1 MEVYSSAT
9 YPVIAIATLRIIS
22 NIVQTMNINLLKN
35 DFLLLLT
42 AIIWGFA
49 FTAQRAGMEFVG
61 PFTFNGVRFLI
72 GAISI
77 LPLIL
82 LKNGDNIQKR
92 NEGRQK
98 DYNNQN
104 RKQLI
109 MFGAA
114 GGILLYLGASLQ
126 QIGLVYTSAGK
137 AGFIT
142 GMYVIIVPILGIFFQ
157 HKAGWRRWAG
167 ALLSVTGLYFLSVK
181 GSVKINTGDIF
192 VLLSAFFWASHVIAI
207 SHFSPKVN
215 ALKLA
220 FIQYFFC
227 GILSLGSAF
236 IFEDVQKS
244 TILLAWIPIL
254 YGSIF
259 SVGIAY
265 TIQVYAQKKVHPAH
279 AAIILS
285 LEGVFAV
292 LGGWLILG
300 ESMGVKGMIGCV
312 LMLSGMFMSQ
322 SSLFSKQ
329 LTDN

>member
-1 MEVYSSAT
+1 
-9 YPVIAIATLRIIS
+9 
-22 NIVQTMNINLLKN
+22 MNSDTLKN
-35 DFLLLLT
+35 DFFLLLT
-42 AIIWGFA
+42 AIIWGLA

-72 GAISI
+72 GALSI
-77 LPLIL
+77 LPLIFI
-82 LKNGDNIQKR
+82 KNSNNSKKHNNEKQNFSNNPNI
-92 NEGRQK
+92 
-98 DYNNQN
+98 
-104 RKQLI
+104 KQLI
-109 MFGAA
+109 IYGAA

-126 QIGLVYTSAGK
+126 QIGIVYTSAGK

-142 GMYVIIVPILGIFFQ
+142 GMYVIIVPILGIFFR
-157 HKAGWRRWAG
+157 HKAGWRRWTG
-167 ALLSVTGLYFLSVK
+167 AFLSITGLYFLSVK

-192 VLLSAFFWASHVIAI
+192 VLFSAFFWASHVIAI
-207 SHFSPKVN
+207 SHFSPRVN

-220 FIQYFFC
+220 FIQYLFC

-236 IFEDVQKS
+236 IFENVQKS

-265 TIQVYAQKKVHPAH
+265 TLQVYAQKKVHPAH

-300 ESMGVKGMIGCV
+300 ESLGLKGLIGCV
-312 LMLSGMFMSQ
+312 LMLGGMFVSQ

-329 LTDN
+329 LSVNSEQNQLITDN

>member
-1 MEVYSSAT
+1 
-9 YPVIAIATLRIIS
+9 
-22 NIVQTMNINLLKN
+22 MNTNTIKN

-49 FTAQRAGMEFVG
+49 FTAQRAGMEFIG

-77 LPLIL
+77 LPLIYWEKRSDIKKKSKTVRESDKEHKLKPL
-82 LKNGDNIQKR
+82 LI
-92 NEGRQK
+92 
-98 DYNNQN
+98 
-104 RKQLI
+104 
-109 MFGAA
+109 FGAA
-114 GGILLYLGASLQ
+114 GGILLYLGSSLQ
-126 QIGLVYTSAGK
+126 QVGIVYTSAGK

-142 GMYVIIVPILGIFFQ
+142 GMYVIIVPILGIFLR

-167 ALLSVTGLYFLSVK
+167 AFLSITGLYFLSVR
-181 GSVKINTGDIF
+181 GNIKINTGDIF
-192 VLLSAFFWASHVIAI
+192 VLISAFFWASHVIAI

-220 FIQYFFC
+220 FSQYIFC
-227 GILSLGSAF
+227 GLLSLITAF
-236 IFEDVQKS
+236 IFEDVQKN
-244 TILLAWIPIL
+244 TIILAWLPIL
-254 YGSIF
+254 YGSLF

-265 TIQVYAQKKVHPAH
+265 TLQVYAQKKAHPAH

-300 ESMGVKGMIGCV
+300 ESMGIKGLIGCS
-312 LMLSGMFMSQ
+312 LMLGGMFLSQ
-322 SSLFSKQ
+322 STTIIGKKRQGISE
-329 LTDN
+329 

>member
-1 MEVYSSAT
+1 
-9 YPVIAIATLRIIS
+9 
-22 NIVQTMNINLLKN
+22 MNINLLKN

-42 AIIWGFA
+42 AIIWGFS
-49 FTAQRAGMEFVG
+49 FTAQRAGMEFIG

-77 LPLIL
+77 LPLIFL
-82 LKNGDNIQKR
+82 ENGNLHPHKKNKNIQKSSDD
-92 NEGRQK
+92 K
-98 DYNNQN
+98 SF
-104 RKQLI
+104 KHLI
-109 MFGAA
+109 LYGAA
-114 GGILLYLGASLQ
+114 GGILLFLGASLQ
-126 QIGLVYTSAGK
+126 QIGMVYTTAGK

-142 GMYVIIVPILGIFFQ
+142 GMYVIIVPILGIFFR

-167 ALLSVTGLYFLSVK
+167 AILSLTGLYFLSVK

-207 SHFSPKVN
+207 SHFSPRVN
-215 ALKLA
+215 VLKLA
-220 FIQYFFC
+220 FTQYFFC

-236 IFEDVQKS
+236 IVEDVQKS
-244 TILLAWIPIL
+244 TILLAWLPIL

-265 TIQVYAQKKVHPAH
+265 TLQVYAQKKVHPAH

-300 ESMGVKGMIGCV
+300 ESMGFKGMVGCA
-312 LMLSGMFMSQ
+312 LMLGGMFVSQ
-322 SSLFSKQ
+322 SNTILGQKRE
-329 LTDN
+329 

>member
-1 MEVYSSAT
+1 
-9 YPVIAIATLRIIS
+9 
-22 NIVQTMNINLLKN
+22 MNINTLKN

-49 FTAQRAGMEFVG
+49 FTAQRSGMEFIG

-82 LKNGDNIQKR
+82 LGNGISKYNHTDNI
-92 NEGRQK
+92 
-98 DYNNQN
+98 
-104 RKQLI
+104 KQLI
-109 MFGAA
+109 GYGSA

-126 QIGLVYTSAGK
+126 QIGIVYTSAGK

-142 GMYVIIVPILGIFFQ
+142 GMYVIIVPIMGIFFR
-157 HKAGWRRWAG
+157 HKAGWRRWVG
-167 ALLSVTGLYFLSVK
+167 ALLSITGLYFLSVK

-207 SHFSPKVN
+207 SYFSPKVN
-215 ALKLA
+215 VLKLA
-220 FIQYFFC
+220 FTQYFFC
-227 GILSLGSAF
+227 GIFSLFSAF

-244 TILLAWIPIL
+244 TLLLAWLPIL

-265 TIQVYAQKKVHPAH
+265 SLQVYAQKKVHPAH

-300 ESMGVKGMIGCV
+300 ETMGVKGLAGCV
-312 LMLSGMFMSQ
+312 LMLSGMFVSQ
-322 SSLFSKQ
+322 SYTIMRSIIKV
-329 LTDN
+329 DE

>member
-1 MEVYSSAT
+1 MDSDT
-9 YPVIAIATLRIIS
+9 
-22 NIVQTMNINLLKN
+22 LKN

-42 AIIWGFA
+42 AIIWGLA

-72 GAISI
+72 GALSI
-77 LPLIL
+77 LPLIF
-82 LKNGDNIQKR
+82 LKN
-92 NEGRQK
+92 
-98 DYNNQN
+98 NNHLQN
-104 RKQLI
+104 RNTEPQKGSDNHTLKQLI
-109 MFGAA
+109 VYGAA

-126 QIGLVYTSAGK
+126 QIGMVYTSAGK

-142 GMYVIIVPILGIFFQ
+142 GMYVIIVPILGIFFR

-192 VLLSAFFWASHVIAI
+192 VLLSAFFWASHVLAI
-207 SHFSPKVN
+207 SYFSPRVN

-220 FIQYFFC
+220 FIQYLFC
-227 GILSLGSAF
+227 GILSLGTAF
-236 IFEDVQKS
+236 MLEDVQKN
-244 TILLAWIPIL
+244 TLLLAWLPIL

-265 TIQVYAQKKVHPAH
+265 TLQVYAQKKVQPAH

-300 ESMGVKGMIGCV
+300 ESLGLKGLFGSV
-312 LMLSGMFMSQ
+312 LMLGGMFVSQ
-322 SSLFSKQ
+322 SNAILGRKVKE
-329 LTDN
+329 NG

>member
-1 MEVYSSAT
+1 MN
-9 YPVIAIATLRIIS
+9 S
-22 NIVQTMNINLLKN
+22 NTLKN

-77 LPLIL
+77 LPLIFL
-82 LKNGDNIQKR
+82 QNSIHSQKR
-92 NEGRQK
+92 ETETQRGP
-98 DYNNQN
+98 NNQDL
-104 RKQLI
+104 KQMI
-109 MFGAA
+109 MYGAA
-114 GGILLYLGASLQ
+114 GGVLLYLGASLQ
-126 QIGLVYTSAGK
+126 QIGIVYTSAGK

-142 GMYVIIVPILGIFFQ
+142 GMYVIIVPILGIFFR
-157 HKAGWRRWAG
+157 HKAGWRRWTG

-181 GSVKINTGDIF
+181 GSLKINTGDIF

-207 SHFSPKVN
+207 SYFSPRVN
-215 ALKLA
+215 AIKLA
-220 FIQYFFC
+220 FTQYLFC
-227 GILSLGSAF
+227 GVLSLGSAF
-236 IFEDVQKS
+236 IFENVQGN
-244 TILLAWIPIL
+244 TILSAWVPII

-265 TIQVYAQKKVHPAH
+265 TLQVYAQKKVHPAH

-300 ESMGVKGMIGCV
+300 ESMGIKGMLGCA
-312 LMLSGMFMSQ
+312 LMLGGMFISQ

-329 LTDN
+329 LSVNSDQIAADN

>member
-1 MEVYSSAT
+1 
-9 YPVIAIATLRIIS
+9 
-22 NIVQTMNINLLKN
+22 MNSTTLKN

-42 AIIWGFA
+42 AVIWGFA

-72 GAISI
+72 GALSI

-82 LKNGDNIQKR
+82 LEKKSAVHKKPPDKQKTSNGHSLR
-92 NEGRQK
+92 PLLF
-98 DYNNQN
+98 Y
-104 RKQLI
+104 
-109 MFGAA
+109 GAA

-126 QIGLVYTSAGK
+126 QIGIVYTSAGK

-142 GMYVIIVPILGIFFQ
+142 GMYVIIVPILGIFFR

-167 ALLSVTGLYFLSVK
+167 AFLSITGLYFLSVR
-181 GSVKINTGDIF
+181 GSIKINTGDIF
-192 VLLSAFFWASHVIAI
+192 VLLSAFFWASHVMAI
-207 SHFSPKVN
+207 SHFSPRVN
-215 ALKLA
+215 VLKLA
-220 FIQYFFC
+220 FVQYIFC
-227 GILSLGSAF
+227 GVLSLLSAF

-265 TIQVYAQKKVHPAH
+265 TLQVYAQRKVHPAH

-285 LEGVFAV
+285 LEGVFAI

-300 ESMGVKGMIGCV
+300 ESLGLKGLFGCV
-312 LMLSGMFMSQ
+312 LMLGGMFVSQ
-322 SSLFSKQ
+322 SNTILGRRVKE
-329 LTDN
+329 NE

>member
-1 MEVYSSAT
+1 
-9 YPVIAIATLRIIS
+9 
-22 NIVQTMNINLLKN
+22 MNSDTLKN

-42 AIIWGFA
+42 AIIWGLA

-72 GAISI
+72 GALSI
-77 LPLIL
+77 LPLIF
-82 LKNGDNIQKR
+82 LKNKNHL
-92 NEGRQK
+92 
-98 DYNNQN
+98 QN
-104 RKQLI
+104 RNKETQKGSDNHTFKQLI
-109 MFGAA
+109 IYGAA
-114 GGILLYLGASLQ
+114 GGILLYMGASLQ
-126 QIGLVYTSAGK
+126 QIGMVYTSAGK

-142 GMYVIIVPILGIFFQ
+142 GMYVIIVPILGIFFR

-207 SHFSPKVN
+207 SHFSPRVN

-220 FIQYFFC
+220 FIQYLLC
-227 GILSLGSAF
+227 GILSLGTAF
-236 IFEDVQKS
+236 ILEDVQKN
-244 TILLAWIPIL
+244 TLLLAWLPIF

-265 TIQVYAQKKVHPAH
+265 TLQVYAQKKVHPAH

-300 ESMGVKGMIGCV
+300 ESLGLKGLFGSV
-312 LMLSGMFMSQ
+312 LMLGGMFVSQ
-322 SSLFSKQ
+322 SNTILRRRVKE
-329 LTDN
+329 NEK

>member
-1 MEVYSSAT
+1 
-9 YPVIAIATLRIIS
+9 
-22 NIVQTMNINLLKN
+22 MNSDTLKN
-35 DFLLLLT
+35 DFFLLLT
-42 AIIWGFA
+42 AIIWGLA

-72 GAISI
+72 GALSI
-77 LPLIL
+77 LPLIFI
-82 LKNGDNIQKR
+82 KNGNNSQKQKFSNNPNI
-92 NEGRQK
+92 
-98 DYNNQN
+98 
-104 RKQLI
+104 KQLI
-109 MFGAA
+109 IYGAA

-126 QIGLVYTSAGK
+126 QIGMVYTSAGK

-142 GMYVIIVPILGIFFQ
+142 GMYVIIVPILGIFFR

-192 VLLSAFFWASHVIAI
+192 VLFSAFFWASHVIAI
-207 SHFSPKVN
+207 SHFSPRVN

-220 FIQYFFC
+220 FIQYLFC

-236 IFEDVQKS
+236 IFENVQKS

-265 TIQVYAQKKVHPAH
+265 TLQVYAQKKVHPAH
-279 AAIILS
+279 AAMILS

-300 ESMGVKGMIGCV
+300 ETMGIKGIMGCI
-312 LMLSGMFMSQ
+312 LMLGGMFISQ
-322 SSLFSKQ
+322 SNTILGRKIRA
-329 LTDN
+329 NE

>member
-1 MEVYSSAT
+1 MNK
-9 YPVIAIATLRIIS
+9 
-22 NIVQTMNINLLKN
+22 NILKN

-77 LPLIL
+77 LPLIF
-82 LKNGDNIQKR
+82 LKNGNRSQKR
-92 NEGRQK
+92 YDERQK
-98 DYNNQN
+98 VSNDLNLK
-104 RKQLI
+104 RLI
-109 MFGAA
+109 MYGAA

-126 QIGLVYTSAGK
+126 QIGMVYTTAGK

-142 GMYVIIVPILGIFFQ
+142 GMYVIIVPILGIFFR

-167 ALLSVTGLYFLSVK
+167 ALLSLTGLYFLSVK

-207 SHFSPKVN
+207 SHFSPRVN

-220 FIQYFFC
+220 FIQYLFC
-227 GILSLGSAF
+227 GILSLISAF
-236 IFEDVQKS
+236 IVEDVQKS
-244 TILLAWIPIL
+244 TILLAWLPIL

-265 TIQVYAQKKVHPAH
+265 TLQVYAQKKVHPAH

-292 LGGWLILG
+292 TGGWLILG
-300 ESMGVKGMIGCV
+300 ESMGVRGMVGCI
-312 LMLSGMFMSQ
+312 LMLSGMFISQ

-329 LTDN
+329 LSVNSEQNATDN

>member
-1 MEVYSSAT
+1 MKSDT
-9 YPVIAIATLRIIS
+9 
-22 NIVQTMNINLLKN
+22 LKN

-72 GAISI
+72 GALSI
-77 LPLIL
+77 LPLIF
-82 LKNGDNIQKR
+82 LKN
-92 NEGRQK
+92 
-98 DYNNQN
+98 NNHLQN
-104 RKQLI
+104 RNTETQKGSDNHTLKQLI
-109 MFGAA
+109 IYGAA
-114 GGILLYLGASLQ
+114 GGILLYMGASLQ
-126 QIGLVYTSAGK
+126 QIGMVYTSAGK

-142 GMYVIIVPILGIFFQ
+142 GMYVIIVPILGIFFR

-192 VLLSAFFWASHVIAI
+192 VLLSAFFWASHVLAI
-207 SHFSPKVN
+207 SHFSPRVN

-220 FIQYFFC
+220 FIQYLFC
-227 GILSLGSAF
+227 GILSLGTAF
-236 IFEDVQKS
+236 ILEDVQKN
-244 TILLAWIPIL
+244 TLLLAWLPIL

-265 TIQVYAQKKVHPAH
+265 TLQVYAQKKVHPAH

-300 ESMGVKGMIGCV
+300 ESLGLKGLFGSV
-312 LMLSGMFMSQ
+312 LMLGGMFVSQ
-322 SSLFSKQ
+322 SNTILGREVRVNEK
-329 LTDN
+329 